1 MNPRRKLGRKK
12 WKSLAVSRDLKKE
25 HELMA
30 GLELDY
36 EIYQRVKLLTE
47 AEKAELVGL
56 LLEMVTTSDFC

>member
-1 MNPRRKLGRKK
+1 
-12 WKSLAVSRDLKKE
+12 
-25 HELMA
+25 MA